1 MNIDT
6 DDIVSIGKISEGGLS
21 RMVRE
26 AEDGRHKVILRS
38 NKPVAAIVDIQT
50 MNRLQNLE
58 AREEELRDFAVALA
72 RTATDSGE
80 RTSLDKLAANLG
92 VDLDSLSHLD
102 DETDII

>member
-1 MNIDT
+1 LNIDT
-6 DDIVSIGKISEGGLS
+6 DDIVSIGKINEGGLS
-21 RMVRE
+21 RIVRE

-72 RTATDSGE
+72 RTATDTGD
-80 RTSLDKLAANLG
+80 RVSLEKLAAEMG
-92 VDLDSLSHLD
+92 VDLDNLGHLD
-102 DETDII
+102 DESDII